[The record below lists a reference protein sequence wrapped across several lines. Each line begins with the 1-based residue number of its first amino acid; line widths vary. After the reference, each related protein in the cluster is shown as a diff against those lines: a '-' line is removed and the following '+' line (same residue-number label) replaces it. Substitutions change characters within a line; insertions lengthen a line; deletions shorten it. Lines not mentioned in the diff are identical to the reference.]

1 MLDRATVKIVV
12 VNDMANRHHAIG
24 AAQRSSGP
32 MYIST
37 IVKTVDACARRP
49 DVPCEGMNDAFIV
62 LGQAATARGHSA
74 AVSIGSG
81 LVALILTVVLWPLAS
96 FAITIAHEGG
106 HAFTASLMG
115 GEVTSIEVNGRRNST
130 RGRTVRSELGPLGN
144 FLTKLAGYLGPSV
157 FGLIGTLLLV
167 AGKVVDVLWLSL
179 FFLVL
184 ALVQMRNLLGAF
196 AVVVTGGLIVLTLR
210 YLGGTVQAFL
220 TYVWIW
226 FLLLGGFAH
235 VIGLQRI
242 RAQGSDTGSDAY
254 NLRLSTHL
262 PASLFSGFF
271 WLFSLLSLLYGGV
284 LLLGIAHPRL

>member
-1 MLDRATVKIVV
+1 MD
-12 VNDMANRHHAIG
+12 
-24 AAQRSSGP
+24 
-32 MYIST
+32 
-37 IVKTVDACARRP
+37 
-49 DVPCEGMNDAFIV
+49 DAFIV
-62 LGQAATARGHSA
+62 VGQTAIAPGGHSA
-74 AVSIGSG
+74 TVGIGSG

-96 FAITIAHEGG
+96 FAIIIAHEGG

-115 GEVTSIEVNGRRNST
+115 GDVKSIEVNSRRNSIRGLTT
-130 RGRTVRSELGPLGN
+130 RSPLGPLGD
-144 FLTKLAGYLGPSV
+144 FLTKLAGYIGPSI

-167 AGKVVDVLWLSL
+167 ADKVVDVLWLSL
-179 FFLVL
+179 FFLLL

-196 AVVVTGGLIVLTLR
+196 AVVVTGGLIVFTLR

-226 FLLLGGFAH
+226 FLLFGGFGH
-235 VIGLQRI
+235 VVAFQRS
-242 RAQGSDTGSDAY
+242 RARGPDTGSDAY

>member
-1 MLDRATVKIVV
+1 
-12 VNDMANRHHAIG
+12 
-24 AAQRSSGP
+24 
-32 MYIST
+32 
-37 IVKTVDACARRP
+37 
-49 DVPCEGMNDAFIV
+49 MNDASIV
-62 LGQAATARGHSA
+62 LGQAAIALGGHSRA
-74 AVSIGSG
+74 IGIGSG

-115 GEVTSIEVNGRRNST
+115 SDVKFIEVNSRQNSI
-130 RGRTVRSELGPLGN
+130 RGLTKFTEAGPLGD
-144 FLTKLAGYLGPSV
+144 FLTKLAGYIGPSI

-167 AGKVVDVLWLSL
+167 ADKVVDVLWLSL
-179 FFLVL
+179 FFLLL

-210 YLGGTVQAFL
+210 YMSGAVQAFL

-226 FLLLGGFAH
+226 FLLLGGFGH
-235 VIGLQRI
+235 VIALQRS
-242 RAQGSDTGSDAY
+242 RAQGPDTGTDAY
-254 NLRLSTHL
+254 DLRRSTHL